1 MIILKPNFNNLRKFA
16 LQRAFYDLKS
26 RIDPWDFNN
35 DEERMEIFKYQSFNN
50 ILTEVKG
57 CFSPVGLSNVMS
69 NYMKTETGDGYFG
82 NAFKMVSLFDTRT
95 KIHIIEK
102 SGRTTIIW
110 ARFDN
115 ITGTQPFLD
124 VKTNTSLEE
133 MYDLV
138 REANFIE
145 RDYSNEEDVGFYGEP
160 MEPTA
165 TEDNIIT
172 IEEGKDIYNV
182 LYNRKQY
189 PLSYIIEEEMVRY
202 SKKMHILSA
211 ILKSSNKK
219 IEIIM
224 GNSKLPLASLE

>member
-16 LQRAFYDLKS
+16 VQRAFYDSKS
-26 RIDPWDFNN
+26 RIDPYDFEN
-35 DEERMEIFKYQSFNN
+35 DEERMETFKYQVFNH
-50 ILTEVKG
+50 ILDEVKG
-57 CFSPVGLSNVMS
+57 CFSPVGLRNAMS
-69 NYMKTETGDGYFG
+69 HYMTTETEDAYFG

-95 KIHIIEK
+95 KIHIVEK
-102 SGRTTIIW
+102 SGRTTIMS

-115 ITGTQPFLD
+115 IVGVHPSLD
-124 VKTNTSLEE
+124 AKTNASLDE

-138 REANFIE
+138 REFTE
-145 RDYSNEEDVGFYGEP
+145 RDYSNEEDISFYSEP

-172 IEEGKDIYNV
+172 IEEGKDINKV
-182 LYNRKQY
+182 LYNGKER
-189 PLSYIIEEEMVRY
+189 PLDYIIEEELPRFA
-202 SKKMHILSA
+202 KKMHILGS

-224 GNSKLPLASLE
+224 GNSKLPLESLN